1 MRPLRARPHSITSE
15 SLTESFTILLHEEPS
30 WRTLQGEAVAIKPNG
45 TLVRTFTMQAVYA
58 VPSKTVV
65 SHLKGRAIKATGQSK
80 VYGKTVFVL
89 GNTKLILKQE
99 LRAAATLACEAA
111 MDGVLVEV
119 WKEGTRATQAQV
131 RQFQVHQTR

>member
-1 MRPLRARPHSITSE
+1 
-15 SLTESFTILLHEEPS
+15 
-30 WRTLQGEAVAIKPNG
+30 
-45 TLVRTFTMQAVYA
+45 MQAVYA

-65 SHLKGRAIKATGQSK
+65 SHLNGRADPKATGQSK

-99 LRAAATLACEAA
+99 LRAAAMLAGQATI
-111 MDGVLVEV
+111 DGVLVEV

-131 RQFQVHQTR
+131 RQFQVHQTK